1 MRKLLLIIAM
11 LVSIECSGQAF
22 PFGYN
27 SGIRLGC
34 GNDLDL
40 TFTGSMFIVAG
51 SGMYFY
57 GLRRIDYITVSTD
70 KQYNNIQNIGIGLLI
85 AGGVILIE
93 ESIRHSVH
101 KKGGGGG
108 RIW

>member
-11 LVSIECSGQAF
+11 LVSMECSGQSF

-27 SGIRLGC
+27 SGLRLGC

-40 TFTGSMFIVAG
+40 TFTGSMFIAVG
-51 SGMYFY
+51 SGAFVY
-57 GLRRIDYITVSTD
+57 GYQRINYIYQTTD

-85 AGGVILIE
+85 AGGVILLE

-101 KKGGGGG
+101 KKSGGG

>member
-11 LVSIECSGQAF
+11 LVSMECSGQSF

-51 SGMYFY
+51 GGMYFY
-57 GLRRIDYITVSTD
+57 GLQRINYIYQTTD

-101 KKGGGGG
+101 KKSGGG